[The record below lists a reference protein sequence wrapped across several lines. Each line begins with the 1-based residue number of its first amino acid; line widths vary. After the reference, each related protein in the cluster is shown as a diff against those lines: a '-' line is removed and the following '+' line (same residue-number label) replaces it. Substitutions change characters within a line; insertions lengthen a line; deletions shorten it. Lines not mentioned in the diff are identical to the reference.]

1 MNNSKRSSSSHQ
13 LVIKPSMMVSPPSSS
28 ATSSQNVEQL
38 QEEYSIDSIALE
50 LEKLCEAIQTATML
64 MTRIGTSE
72 DSKEIRTE
80 IQQLKKYTQNSI
92 QDIEHR
98 LINLEAENTDQQFLK
113 FKADFNRLKQLR
125 DEYFKKK
132 LKQLELKYP
141 KTNLKA
147 KSTITNPLVS
157 LYKKHWKET
166 QSSFCDKYGIDPK
179 IFASWLSGIAESQES
194 ENAVKKFIAS
204 KEQAEQKNSTD
215 REELFSLLN
224 SSSQEHSYDNSVS
237 DQQQKIILQDEFIF
251 LPYKE
256 DEEELQDLQNLHK
269 DLRELY
275 QISQDFHQEVQ
286 VQGDK
291 VVQVQNNV
299 EQAELAVKQ
308 GTRYLQEA
316 KKIGAFSAIVVGGA
330 VGGLVLGGPI
340 GAVVGIKAGAILG
353 ASAGVGGLI
362 VGATSGGLI
371 GKFATDIGN
380 SLSGVYSK
388 VTAPFMS
395 KKSSTVPSSSNT
407 TPSNN

>member
-1 MNNSKRSSSSHQ
+1 MKSTKRSSSSLQ
-13 LVIKPSMMVSPPSSS
+13 SVIKPSMMVSPPSSS
-28 ATSSQNVEQL
+28 LSDEQPRD
-38 QEEYSIDSIALE
+38 ESEYSINSITLD
-50 LEKLCEAIQTATML
+50 LEKLCESIQTTAML
-64 MTRIGTSE
+64 LARIGTAE

-80 IQQLKKYTQNSI
+80 IQQLKKYTQNVI

-98 LINLEAENTDQQFLK
+98 LINLEVENPDQQFLK
-113 FKADFNRLKQLR
+113 FKTDFNRLKQLR

-141 KTNLKA
+141 KTNLKN
-147 KSTITNPLVS
+147 KSIPTNPLVA

-166 QSSFCDKYGIDPK
+166 QNAFCDKYGIDPMV
-179 IFASWLSGIAESQES
+179 FASWLSGIAESKES
-194 ENAVKKFIAS
+194 ENAVRKFIAS
-204 KEQAEQKNSTD
+204 KEQSEQKNPSE
-215 REELFSLLN
+215 REELFTILN
-224 SSSQEHSYDNSVS
+224 SQENSSMYNSAE
-237 DQQQKIILQDEFIF
+237 QQQQIVLQDEFIF

-256 DEEELQDLQNLHK
+256 DEDELQDLRNLHK
-269 DLRELY
+269 DLRDLY
-275 QISQDFHQEVQ
+275 QISQDLHQEVQ
-286 VQGDK
+286 VQGEK

-299 EQAELAVKQ
+299 EKAELSVKQ

-395 KKSSTVPSSSNT
+395 KKGTNTATSASSTT
-407 TPSNN
+407 SNN